1 MSVLFRHLSR
11 LFSTPSNPSGTATG
25 DTWWRSDLSQAHAS
39 DGSATPLTIG
49 PFGNLPVVR
58 SSGWHSVPAYGPSS
72 SVTPTLNRAYAQPVW
87 PGRAC
92 SLTAIAAEVTLLGIG
107 NLRAGLYADNGSGV
121 PGSLVADFGTVATG
135 TAGVKTWSPSPIALR
150 PALYWLVIVQQ
161 GLINISLRSRDT
173 WDPIVSETTAV
184 LAGNRN
190 SYFIDGVSGVLP
202 GTFGAISG
210 TVQGPSALVQLS

>member
-11 LFSTPSNPSGTATG
+11 LFSTSSNPSGTAAG

-58 SSGWHSVPAYGPSS
+58 SSGWHAVPAYGPFSS
-72 SVTPTLNRAYAQPVW
+72 MTPVLNRAYAQPLW

-92 SLTAIAAEVTLLGIG
+92 SLTAIAAEVTVLEIG
-107 NLRAGLYADNGSGV
+107 DLRAGLYADSGSGV
-121 PGSLVADFGTVATG
+121 PGDLTTDFGTVATG
-135 TAGVKTWSPSPIALR
+135 TAGVKTWLPSPIILR

-161 GLINISLRSRDT
+161 GQVGIGLRSRDT

-184 LAGNRN
+184 LAENRN
-190 SYFIDGVSGVLP
+190 SYFVDEVSGALP
-202 GTFGAISG
+202 NTFGAIAG
-210 TVQGPSALVQLS
+210 AAQGPAALVQLS